1 MDDREIAENAFR
13 EADRANAKPNIDKL
27 VLLANMYKSYIRQ
40 NIYTH
45 ELLKQYKDALKDSGF
60 KHDDVVAV
68 VTLMTHD
75 PINKYIIREAGE
87 IKESNND

>member
-27 VLLANMYKSYIRQ
+27 VMLANLYKFHIQQHVYAQ
-40 NIYTH
+40 ET
-45 ELLKQYKDALKDSGF
+45 LKHYKDALKNSGF
-60 KHDDVVAV
+60 THDDVVAV
-68 VTLMTHD
+68 VTLMKRD

>member
-1 MDDREIAENAFR
+1 MDNRQAAEQAFKD
-13 EADRANAKPNIDKL
+13 ADKVNAKPNIDKL

-68 VTLMTHD
+68 ITLMTRD